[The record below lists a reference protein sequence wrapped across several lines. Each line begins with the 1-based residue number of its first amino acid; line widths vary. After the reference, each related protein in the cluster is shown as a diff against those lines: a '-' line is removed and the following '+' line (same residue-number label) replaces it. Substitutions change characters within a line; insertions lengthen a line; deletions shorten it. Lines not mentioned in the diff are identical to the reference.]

1 VSDSTDETVGSNAQT
16 WVQPEV
22 ESSSTPPGGT
32 PAGFMHPLAS
42 IIPADEIPRVR
53 AALIRYRVMAYTVG
67 VLLILLMLFAVP
79 MKYFGNDDRWVT
91 WFGVPH
97 GWLYMLLILTA
108 IDLGRRVKWSIRNVI
123 LIALAGTIPFL
134 SFVAE
139 HIARKDVYRRIASS
153 NPTVLR

>member
-1 VSDSTDETVGSNAQT
+1 MSESTEETVGKSGSAAQPSADPSPT
-16 WVQPEV
+16 Q
-22 ESSSTPPGGT
+22 T
-32 PAGFMHPLAS
+32 AGFVHPLTPV
-42 IIPADEIPRVR
+42 IPADEIPKVR

-67 VLLILLMLFAVP
+67 VLLVLLMLFAVP
-79 MKYFGNDDRWVT
+79 MKYIGHDDRWVT

-123 LIALAGTIPFL
+123 GIALAGTVPFL

-139 HIARKDVYRRIASS
+139 YLARKDVYKRIAAS
-153 NPTVLR
+153 NPEVLR

>member
-1 VSDSTDETVGSNAQT
+1 MSESTEETAGPNGGTWAQ
-16 WVQPEV
+16 PPV
-22 ESSSTPPGGT
+22 ESSSTASDAT
-32 PAGFMHPLAS
+32 PAGFMRPLAPV
-42 IIPADEIPRVR
+42 IAADEIPKVR

-139 HIARKDVYRRIASS
+139 HFARKDVYRRIASS
-153 NPTVLR
+153 NPVVFR

>member
-1 VSDSTDETVGSNAQT
+1 MSESIGETTGENEAWAQ
-16 WVQPEV
+16 
-22 ESSSTPPGGT
+22 PPLE
-32 PAGFMHPLAS
+32 PSAQAAAPAAGFVHPMTP
-42 IIPADEIPRVR
+42 IIPADEIPKVQ

-67 VLLILLMLFAVP
+67 VLLVLLMLFAVP
-79 MKYFGNDDRWVT
+79 MKYFGDDDRWVT

-139 HIARKDVYRRIASS
+139 FIARRDVKRRIAES
-153 NPTVLR
+153 NPVLLR

>member
-1 VSDSTDETVGSNAQT
+1 MSDSIEETVGKSEPSAQAPVEAT
-16 WVQPEV
+16 QPADQA
-22 ESSSTPPGGT
+22 
-32 PAGFMHPLAS
+32 AGFVHPLS
-42 IIPADEIPRVR
+42 PVIPADEIPKVR

-67 VLLILLMLFAVP
+67 VLLVLLMLFAVP
-79 MKYFGNDDRWVT
+79 MKYFGHDDRWVT

-123 LIALAGTIPFL
+123 LIALAGTVPFL

-139 HIARKDVYRRIASS
+139 FIARKDVNRRIAYS
-153 NPTVLR
+153 NSNILR

>member
-1 VSDSTDETVGSNAQT
+1 MSDSTEETAGPNAET
-16 WVQPEV
+16 WAQQPLD
-22 ESSSTPPGGT
+22 SSSAPTDAM
-32 PAGFMHPLAS
+32 PAGFMRPLAP
-42 IIPADEIPRVR
+42 IIPADEVPKVR

-139 HIARKDVYRRIASS
+139 HIARKDVYRRIAASI
-153 NPTVLR
+153 PLDLQ

>member
-1 VSDSTDETVGSNAQT
+1 VSESTEETVGKS
-16 WVQPEV
+16 
-22 ESSSTPPGGT
+22 ESTPLATGASSTQPAGA
-32 PAGFMHPLAS
+32 PAGFVHPMTP
-42 IIPADEIPRVR
+42 IIPADEIPKVR

-67 VLLILLMLFAVP
+67 VLLVLLMLFAVP
-79 MKYFGNDDRWVT
+79 MKYLGHDDRWVT

-123 LIALAGTIPFL
+123 LIALAGTVPFL

-139 HIARKDVYRRIASS
+139 FIARRDVNRRIADS
-153 NPTVLR
+153 NPEVLR